1 MSKNSFEKSFID
13 MEKEDEVSP
22 VKEIVES
29 ENKSLTQYVK
39 AEVAKIEK
47 QIEADNV
54 QKKFKKATKKTRFSD
69 SYSGTTVSVRR
80 DVMDLINEL
89 NEVSALEK
97 YKIIELILLSGLK
110 HINFDD

>member
-13 MEKEDEVSP
+13 MKNEEEVSP

-39 AEVAKIEK
+39 AEVSKIEK
-47 QIEADNV
+47 QIEVDNS
-54 QKKFKKATKKTRFSD
+54 QKKFKKSIKKTRFSD
-69 SYSGTTVSVRR
+69 SYSQSTISIRR
-80 DVMDLINEL
+80 DIVDLINQL

-110 HINFDD
+110 HVNFDD